1 MSVSDKVKFTKEGLL
16 DVAGSR
22 KVRAFST
29 PYEGDFRD
37 VAPVEMS
44 LEDYTD
50 FLDQRDLSDEIRQN
64 FSYVFERLPDDEG
77 PLSFARSPPKLF
89 KDQILLRAAQF
100 TLGGQLMGSPLHYHV
115 DAVNSLIFGKKL
127 WFLKPP
133 AEQEFRKTVVYE
145 DLVKTGGPEG
155 LRVIQEGGDLLY
167 VPQDWAHGALCISQ
181 CVGLAH
187 EFDVK
192 VQTSPVSVETVNAGL
207 GVAVAGILVFTIG
220 VVSWVVTH
228 I

>member
-1 MSVSDKVKFTKEGLL
+1 MDTQRTGEIPRSLDIDMTCLVCLCYSLNRASFLAGVRMSVSDKVKFTKEGLL

-89 KDQILLRAAQF
+89 KDQILLRSAQF
-100 TLGGQLMGSPLHYHV
+100 TLGGQLMGSTLPHTSSSTLSPQGSDGSDCSVVHILICVFWFYNVSYMFHMCLSSFHYF
-115 DAVNSLIFGKKL
+115 DTRIQWYLGLKL
-127 WFLKPP
+127 
-133 AEQEFRKTVVYE
+133 
-145 DLVKTGGPEG
+145 
-155 LRVIQEGGDLLY
+155 
-167 VPQDWAHGALCISQ
+167 
-181 CVGLAH
+181 
-187 EFDVK
+187 
-192 VQTSPVSVETVNAGL
+192 
-207 GVAVAGILVFTIG
+207 
-220 VVSWVVTH
+220 
-228 I
+228 